1 MKDESATSSESSRK
15 PSTSDSSAT
24 TVPPDRTGRAGG
36 TGRRRG
42 KMYWKFATLEGW
54 RAEDHQNQTIN
65 QPADTADG
73 AERLERVEK
82 TTDTPGD

>member
-1 MKDESATSSESSRK
+1 MKDESATSSEPSRR

-24 TVPPDRTGRAGG
+24 TAASGKTGRAGR
-36 TGRRRG
+36 TGKKRG

-54 RAEDHQNQTIN
+54 RAEDHQTQNAN
-65 QPADTADG
+65 QPADG
-73 AERLERVEK
+73 AERAERMEK

>member
-1 MKDESATSSESSRK
+1 MKDESATSSEPSRR

-24 TVPPDRTGRAGG
+24 TAASGKTGR
-36 TGRRRG
+36 TDKKRG

-54 RAEDHQNQTIN
+54 RAEDHQTQNAN
-65 QPADTADG
+65 QPADG
-73 AERLERVEK
+73 AERAERMEK